1 MLNLFNEEHFLF
13 SLHIYGSFLLF
24 KIHLNDDISKH
35 ILAAI
40 VYTINLR
47 CFDTLQIRVS
57 E

>member
-35 ILAAI
+35 MLAAI